1 MLPQCVLAISPACSC
16 IMHKHYSMQKM
27 RYHLPDHA
35 AVDLISL
42 LQRNDKL
49 IDCNMPACMFGDGLD
64 SFR

>member
-1 MLPQCVLAISPACSC
+1 
-16 IMHKHYSMQKM
+16 MQKM

-42 LQRNDKL
+42 LLRNDKL